1 MKFTNSEN
9 QYVHQQLTFG
19 ERMRDVFVLHN
30 RRRGFQP
37 KPITFDYD
45 FSARLADVAYHE
57 AATNESWNANRFIV
71 GANFFYFIE
80 VDSAHRFNISHYAVA
95 PGVNFTITPVFVF
108 EQSPLTDNQWLF
120 APTAD
125 PIDGFRQITTA
136 KELIFAKNGYIHDGH
151 MYLVDWAS
159 NITFKYVYDVMDDAK
174 GSPSK
179 AGRVSIKSEGSLLTW
194 LLVDCHLANPDR
206 IFVHVAEPVILLVL
220 LVLTVQIAFGKR
232 ATLGR
237 RVIIGPELTYYEIND
252 QLIFS
257 KYGTPKG

>member
-1 MKFTNSEN
+1 MKNVSPSSKKSTT
-9 QYVHQQLTFG
+9 TFF
-19 ERMRDVFVLHN
+19 EKKIL
-30 RRRGFQP
+30 
-37 KPITFDYD
+37 
-45 FSARLADVAYHE
+45 
-57 AATNESWNANRFIV
+57 
-71 GANFFYFIE
+71 FFK
-80 VDSAHRFNISHYAVA
+80 A
-95 PGVNFTITPVFVF
+95 G
-108 EQSPLTDNQWLF
+108 
-120 APTAD
+120 
-125 PIDGFRQITTA
+125 
-136 KELIFAKNGYIHDGH
+136 
-151 MYLVDWAS
+151 
-159 NITFKYVYDVMDDAK
+159 
-174 GSPSK
+174 PSK